1 MCLRWVLEVK
11 SHTIIEITS
20 VSWIEIGKVS
30 TLSTN
35 RNSTMSSILFLDPTI
50 PDSQSLINGLEID
63 TELVVLDATKD
74 GILQITEGLKSGI
87 YDTIH
92 IVSHGTAGNLKLGTA
107 QLNSGTI
114 QSYASL
120 LEQWSSY
127 LTPGADILLYGCN
140 VAQGDAGKDFVQQL
154 HQATGADITA
164 SDNATGNVVLGGDW
178 NLEYST
184 GTITS
189 PLAFQVG
196 VLEAYNSVL
205 APFTAG
211 DLVIYRVGDGTSGLV
226 NTGSK
231 VFLDEYTP
239 SGTLVQSIAIPSSA
253 IGANNSLI
261 ASGTATSEGLLT
273 LSGDGKYL
281 MLSGYNAALGSLAS
295 APSRTVGRVDSNGVV
310 DTSTALTDFSA
321 GNNPRSVV
329 STNGTDLWVAGGAG
343 GVRYATIGSTTSTQ
357 LSTTLTNI
365 RQVNI
370 FNGQLYASTG
380 SGTTVR
386 LGTVG
391 SSTPTTS
398 GQVITNLP
406 GFPVTGSP
414 YGFYLADLTPT
425 IAGVDTLYVADD
437 IANQIQK
444 YSLSNSG
451 NWVANGSVTATGVRG
466 LTASTSGSTVNIFG
480 TTGGS
485 GATGGGSLYSFV
497 DTTGY
502 NANISGTASTIA
514 TAALNTAFR
523 GIAFAP
529 TAVTLTVPSV
539 NLSVSN
545 SNGSE
550 ASPTDIT
557 VTATAS
563 SAVVGNQT
571 LTLTVTGAGIT
582 TGDYTLNNATTNT
595 VTITILSGQTTG
607 TATFKVVDDTLVEG
621 LETATL
627 TLSNLS
633 TGIVLG
639 SVVSQNIAIADND
652 VATNTAPTIVA
663 DNETTIDPEKVTVYL
678 SAPDN
683 SPISAPTALISGV
696 IDDPTDPAKSI
707 GIEFNI
713 ADAETPNALTITATS
728 SNTAVVAN
736 ANLTIT
742 GTGISRNLKIN
753 PTGVGYSDIT
763 VTVSDGALSSSYV
776 IKYAASAAGLS
787 TSRFLTGASNASTA
801 IAIDTNYML
810 VGDDE
815 NQALRLY
822 NRTNSGLAVNSFD
835 YTNLLDLTDLSGGLP
850 REVDIEASAR
860 VGNRI
865 FWAGSQSNTDP
876 DGKLRPNRDR
886 IFATDITG
894 TGASTNLAYA
904 GRYDFL
910 REDIIAWDV
919 NNSHGKGADYYG
931 LAASAAV
938 NVSSKQNNGYNI
950 EGLEFAPDNTTAYIA
965 FRAPQEP
972 TGTRTKALIIPVAN
986 FTTLLN
992 TAGGG
997 TQGSATFGA
1006 PIELDLGGRGIR
1018 EIRKNAANQYV
1029 IIAGPAGDATGVAP
1043 NDFQLYTWTGNVAD
1057 APVFRATD
1065 LTALNV
1071 GGSFES
1077 IVEVPTNVTSTSQL
1091 QLLVD
1096 NGSTI
1101 FYNDGL
1107 DAKSVPANFQK
1118 SRSEIVSL
1126 GNPITKIH
1134 DIQGSG
1140 ATAALL
1146 GSQSIEGIVTR
1157 VFAGAGKLNG
1167 FYVQEEDADAD
1178 NNAATSEAIF
1188 VFDTTGKFTGNVGDK
1203 VRVTGIAKEFTSTS
1217 NGNNSSL
1224 TELDITSGTVL
1235 NLGASTLPT
1244 VTNIQIPVSN
1254 ATDLERY
1261 EGMLVNISAIAGDLT
1276 VTENFQ
1282 LGRFGQVVLAAT
1294 NASNQPGTDA
1304 RFDQYT
1310 QFNAPSVSG
1319 YAAYLADQAKRK
1331 IYLDDGSSTQNGDPI
1346 LFGRGGNPLGAT
1358 NTLRSGDTVNNITGI
1373 LDERFEGYRIQ
1384 TTAPV
1389 NFSPTNARPVTAPA
1403 VGGTLRVAN
1412 FNILNY
1418 FTDLLVTP
1426 TTTFVN
1432 DSGQS
1437 LNPRG
1442 ANTAAEFTRQRDKIV
1457 QAIINS
1463 GADVLGLNE
1472 VENNGFGANSAIKN
1486 LVDGLNAVAGAG
1498 TYAYINPG
1506 VNISTDAITVG
1517 MIYKPG
1523 KVTPVGNAATIAL
1536 GVSAAFDLVG
1546 RRPLAQTFQQNSNQ
1560 ELFTAVVN
1568 HLKSKGSS
1576 AGGIG
1581 DADAGDGQGLSNGTR
1596 TREAQD
1602 LATWLATKPTGTT
1615 DPDYIILGDLN
1626 AYAKEDPLTTLATA
1640 GYSNLLPDTSYS
1652 YVFDGQA
1659 GSLDHALGSNSLAN
1673 QVTGADK
1680 WHINAD
1686 EPNALDYE
1694 IVLDNGTVIKSP
1706 TQISSL
1712 YSPDQYRASDHDPV
1726 IVGLDLRSNIP
1737 AVRNDFGGDQ
1747 RSDILWRNTDGS
1759 VALWQMNKGSIQTAN
1774 IVSAGVDVS
1783 WEIAGTGD
1791 FNGDKKADML
1801 WRNADGSVALW
1812 QMNGGN
1818 IQAANIVSAGVDNN
1832 WKIAST
1838 GDFNG
1843 DGKSDIFWKN
1853 TDGYVAIWQMDGG
1866 NIQSAKI
1873 VGTGVDISWQ
1883 VTGTGD
1889 FNGDGKADIL
1899 WRNTDG
1905 TVAIWQMDGAALLSA
1920 AVINKPPN
1928 DWKIVGVDDFVGDS
1942 KADILWRNVI
1952 DGSLAYWQMDSF
1964 NVLASPVFGSV
1975 SGDWNVTGTGDFN
1988 RDGKSDILWRN
1999 NDGTVGLWQMN
2010 GTNIIDSNIVAGVPN
2025 NWQIAAPII

>member
-1 MCLRWVLEVK
+1 
-11 SHTIIEITS
+11 
-20 VSWIEIGKVS
+20 
-30 TLSTN
+30 
-35 RNSTMSSILFLDPTI
+35 MSSILFLDPSI
-50 PDSQSLINGLEID
+50 PDSQSLINGLEVD
-63 TELVVLDATKD
+63 TELVVLDTTRD
-74 GILQITEGLKSGI
+74 GVLQITEGLKSGV
-87 YDTIH
+87 YDTVYV
-92 IVSHGTAGNLKLGTA
+92 VSHGTAGSLKLGTA
-107 QLNSGTI
+107 QLNSDTI
-114 QSYASL
+114 QSYGSL

-140 VAQGDAGKDFVQQL
+140 VAQGDTGKDFVQQL
-154 HQATGADITA
+154 HQATGADIAA
-164 SDNATGNVVLGGDW
+164 SDNATGSVVLGGDW

-211 DLVIYRVGDGTSGLV
+211 DIVVLQVGA
-226 NTGSK
+226 GSTALSSAATA
-231 VFLDEYTP
+231 VFLNEYNN
-239 SGTLVQSIAIPSSA
+239 SGTQVQSIAMPTFVN
-253 IGANNSLI
+253 GNNRVLTQ
-261 ASGTATSEGLLT
+261 SGTAGSEGALT
-273 LSGDGKYL
+273 LSADGKYL
-281 MLSGYNAALGSLAS
+281 SLVGYDAAEGTVAVAS
-295 APSRTVGRVDSNGVV
+295 TTSAIVNRIVARVDGAGSV
-310 DTSTALTDFSA
+310 DTSTRINSA
-321 GNNPRSVV
+321 YSANNIRSAV
-329 STNGTDLWVAGGAG
+329 TNDGSGFWVAGSSTGLSYVPFGSSGA
-343 GVRYATIGSTTSTQ
+343 STQ
-357 LSTTLTNI
+357 LNSLNS
-365 RQVNI
+365 RVVNI
-370 FNGQLYASTG
+370 FNNQLYDSSQ
-380 SGTTVR
+380 SGTNI
-386 LGTVG
+386 GINTVG
-391 SSTPTTS
+391 VGLPTTT
-398 GQVITNLP
+398 GQTVTAIIP
-406 GFPVTGSP
+406 GLTSATSNP
-414 YGFYLADLTPT
+414 YAYVLLDRD
-425 IAGVDTLYVADD
+425 AGVAGLDTLYIADQS
-437 IANQIQK
+437 AGLLK
-444 YSLSNSG
+444 YSF
-451 NWVANGSVTATGVRG
+451 NGSTWTARGSITGNLTGLTGVVNG
-466 LTASTSGSTVNIFG
+466 SSVDLYATNGTAAGN
-480 TTGGS
+480 
-485 GATGGGSLYSFV
+485 SLVKFT
-497 DTTGY
+497 DTTPFTT
-502 NANISGTASTIA
+502 NLTGTFTTLK
-514 TAALNTAFR
+514 TAAANTIFK
-523 GIAFAP
+523 GVAFAP
-529 TAVTLTVPSV
+529 TVAVSTPTV
-539 NLSVSN
+539 NLSVSSN
-545 SNGSE
+545 SGSE
-550 ASPTDIT
+550 ATPADIII
-557 VTATAS
+557 TATAS
-563 SAVVGNQT
+563 SAVTSDQT

-582 TGDYTLNNATTNT
+582 TGDYTLNNTTTNT

-607 TATFKVVDDTLVEG
+607 TGIFRVVDDSLVEG
-621 LETATL
+621 SETATL
-627 TLSNLS
+627 SLSNPS
-633 TGIVLG
+633 TGITLG
-639 SVVSQNIAIADND
+639 SVVSQNITIVDND
-652 VATNTAPTIVA
+652 VAANTAPMIVA

-678 SAPDN
+678 NAPDS
-683 SPISAPTALISGV
+683 SPSSTPTAFISGV
-696 IDDPTDPAKSI
+696 INDPTDPAKSI

-713 ADAETPNALTITATS
+713 TDAETPNALTVTATS

-736 ANLTIT
+736 GNLTIS
-742 GTGISRNLKIN
+742 GTGNSRNLKIN

-822 NRTNSGLAVNSFD
+822 NRTNSGLAINSFD
-835 YTNLLDLTDLSGGLP
+835 YTNLLGLTDLSGGLP

-894 TGASTNLAYA
+894 TGANISLAYA

-919 NNSHGKGADYYG
+919 NNGHGKGANYYG

-950 EGLEFAPDNTTAYIA
+950 EGLEFAPDNTTAYVA

-972 TGTRTKALIIPVAN
+972 TGTRTKALIVPVAN
-986 FTTLLN
+986 FTALLN
-992 TAGGG
+992 TASGGI
-997 TQGSATFGA
+997 QGSATFGA

-1043 NDFQLYTWTGNVAD
+1043 NDFQLYTWTGNAID

-1077 IVEVPTNVTSTSQL
+1077 IVEVPTNLTSTSQL

-1107 DAKSVPANFQK
+1107 DAKSVPVNFQK

-1146 GSQSIEGIVTR
+1146 GSQTIEGIVTR

-1178 NNAATSEAIF
+1178 TNAATSEAIF

-1203 VRVTGIAKEFTSTS
+1203 VRVTGNAKEFTSTS

-1244 VTNIQIPVSN
+1244 VTNIQIPVTN
-1254 ATDLERY
+1254 AADLERY
-1261 EGMLVNISAIAGDLT
+1261 EGMLVNISAVSGDLT

-1282 LGRFGQVVLAAT
+1282 LGRFGQVVLAANST
-1294 NASNQPGTDA
+1294 NNQPGTDA

-1310 QFNAPSVSG
+1310 QFNAPSISG

-1331 IYLDDGSSTQNGDPI
+1331 IYLDDGSGTQNGDPI
-1346 LFGRGGNPLGAT
+1346 LFGRGGNPLSAT

-1389 NFSPTNARPVTAPA
+1389 NFSPTNARPVTPPA

-1486 LVDGLNAVAGAG
+1486 LVDGLNAVVGAG

-1546 RRPLAQTFQQNSNQ
+1546 RRPLAQTFRQNSNQ

-1576 AGGIG
+1576 SGGLG

-1602 LATWLATKPTGTT
+1602 LATWLATKPTGTA

-1694 IVLDNGTVIKSP
+1694 IVLDNGTVIKSA

-1747 RSDILWRNTDGS
+1747 RSDILWRNADGS
-1759 VALWQMNKGSIQTAN
+1759 VALWQMNRGNIQAAN

-1783 WEIAGTGD
+1783 WQIAGTGD
-1791 FNGDKKADML
+1791 FSGDKKADIL

-1832 WKIAST
+1832 WKIANI

-1843 DGKSDIFWKN
+1843 DGKSDVLWRN
-1853 TDGYVAIWQMDGG
+1853 TDESVAIWQMDGG

-1873 VGTGVDISWQ
+1873 VVTGVDSSWQ
-1883 VTGTGD
+1883 VFGTSD
-1889 FNGDGKADIL
+1889 FNGDNKADIL

-1905 TVAIWQMDGAALLSA
+1905 TVAIWQMDGTALLSA

-1928 DWKIVGVDDFVGDS
+1928 DWKIVGVDDFNGDS
-1942 KADILWRNVI
+1942 KADILWTNVI
-1952 DGSLAYWQMDSF
+1952 DDSLAYWQMDGF
-1964 NVLASPVFGSV
+1964 NVLASPVFGST
-1975 SGDWNVTGTGDFN
+1975 SADWNVTGTGDFN

-2010 GTNIIDSNIVAGVPN
+2010 GTNILASNIVAGVPN
-2025 NWQIAAPII
+2025 SWQIAAPII